1 MNVGTATIMVC
12 DTAVAET
19 GRGNA
24 VPRARK
30 TAAAPPGGWLN
41 ADEQR
46 AWQAFMRVQLRMN
59 FEMNRQLQADSDLSL
74 ADYDVLHALT
84 DTPGGALSMT
94 ALAARIGWE
103 RSRLSHHTRRMAGRG
118 LVHTG
123 LAPSDRRVT
132 EVSVTPAGRHAAE
145 AAAPGHVALV
155 RRLFFDGLRPE
166 LVEQLTAALETVYAS
181 VLERGSLPPAD
192 L

>member
-1 MNVGTATIMVC
+1 
-12 DTAVAET
+12 
-19 GRGNA
+19 
-24 VPRARK
+24 
-30 TAAAPPGGWLN
+30 
-41 ADEQR
+41 
-46 AWQAFMRVQLRMN
+46 MN

-74 ADYDVLHALT
+74 SDYDVLHALT

-103 RSRLSHHTRRMAGRG
+103 RSRLSHHTKRMAGRG

-123 LAPSDRRVT
+123 LAASDRRVT
-132 EVSVTPAGRHAAE
+132 EVSVTPAGRHTIE
-145 AAAPGHVALV
+145 AAAPGHVELV

-166 LVEQLTAALETVYAS
+166 LVKHLTVAMETVYDNI
-181 VLERGSLPPAD
+181 LERGSLPPAE

>member
-1 MNVGTATIMVC
+1 M
-12 DTAVAET
+12 
-19 GRGNA
+19 
-24 VPRARK
+24 PRARK
-30 TAAAPPGGWLN
+30 TAAVPPGGWLT

-46 AWQAFMRVQLRMN
+46 AWLAFMRVQLRMN
-59 FEMNRQLQADSDLSL
+59 FEMNRQLQADNDLSL
-74 ADYDVLHALT
+74 ADYDVLNALT

-103 RSRLSHHTRRMAGRG
+103 RSRLSHHAKRMAGRG

-123 LAPSDRRVT
+123 PAASDRRVT
-132 EVSVTPAGRHAAE
+132 EVSVTPAGRHAIE
-145 AAAPGHVALV
+145 AAAPGHVDLV

-166 LVEQLTAALETVYAS
+166 LVKLLTDAMETVYDHI
-181 VLERGSLPPAD
+181 LERGSLPPAN